1 MSYINDDTGRPTY
14 LSWTGVVGNG
24 DDAVV
29 YLSDDVSDY
38 DTCIIECT
46 AGTVDVDV
54 SLDGTNW
61 LATVAARSL
70 KATAQTTFVTSIASG
85 GAIEVAGHYKL
96 IRVLQAGATPSNAR
110 GAHAMNG
117 DC

>member
-1 MSYINDDTGRPTY
+1 MSHIKIDTGLPTY
-14 LSWTGVVGNG
+14 LSWTGTQGEADN
-24 DDAVV
+24 AVV
-29 YLSDDVSDY
+29 YLSGDVSDY
-38 DTCIIECT
+38 DTCIIECM

-61 LATVAARSL
+61 ITTVAARSL

-85 GAIEVAGHYKL
+85 GAIEIAGHYKL

>member
-1 MSYINDDTGRPTY
+1 MSHIDTNTGSPTY
-14 LSWTGVVGNG
+14 LAWTGTAGTN
-24 DDAVV
+24 DNDVV
-29 YLSDDVSDY
+29 YLSGDVSDY
-38 DTCIIECT
+38 DACIIECT

-61 LATVAARSL
+61 IVGVAARSL

-85 GAIEVAGHYKL
+85 DAIEVAGHYKL
-96 IRVLQAGATPSNAR
+96 IRVLQAGVTPSNAR